1 MDDSITARRADT
13 VAAKQA
19 QIVTPPSL
27 CLTVCMRCLCWDVV
41 FIKHS
46 AMHNG
51 QSSQIEPVQRTLFH
65 DIITQSL
72 VFMSTIKVQEVTA
85 VIS

>member
-51 QSSQIEPVQRTLFH
+51 QSSRIEPVRTLYH

-72 VFMSTIKVQEVTA
+72 VFMSTIKAQEVTA
-85 VIS
+85 VFS